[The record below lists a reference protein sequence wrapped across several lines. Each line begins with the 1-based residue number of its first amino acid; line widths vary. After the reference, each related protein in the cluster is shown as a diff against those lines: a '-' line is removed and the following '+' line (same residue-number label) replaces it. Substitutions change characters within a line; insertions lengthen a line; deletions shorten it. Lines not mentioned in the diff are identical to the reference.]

1 MTENL
6 KATIFCTSVGRVNPH
21 GGGKCLAFALQMM
34 VVEMVVQAREFSSIK
49 INDTRYHD
57 NNYCICA
64 CIPGM

>member
-34 VVEMVVQAREFSSIK
+34 VVEMVVQAREFSLMIL
-49 INDTRYHD
+49 DVHD